1 MKDNYYLG
9 FLLIKMFYKYQIKI
23 INYYIQKCM
32 NKFYFLIIVLLITF
46 QVQAQFTQKTPW
58 NKNNKKELTLK
69 EISNSFNAYWDKNQ
83 DKKDEK
89 GSGYKPFKR
98 WENRWKLELDKSGHL
113 LPPKKL
119 WEHWEAKNK
128 LQKNSTNTSDWQ
140 PVGPFTQE
148 SKSGQGRVNTF
159 IVDPNNPNTYYVGAP
174 AGGIWKST
182 DSGTTWT
189 PLSDYLP
196 QIGVSGIA
204 IDPTNSNI
212 IYIAT
217 GDDDAGDSYSIGV
230 LKSIDGGLTWNPTGL
245 QFFSSGNTSNEIYIH
260 PTNPNILWVA
270 TSQGLYKTTNGGTTW
285 LNKLNGDIKDL
296 KLKPNNPDIIYAT
309 STSSFYKS
317 IDGGENFTQISN
329 GLPAFSNR
337 LLIDVT
343 PANENLVLAL
353 STDGSGMFQG
363 VYKSTDSGNNF
374 VRTNEFDDILNS
386 GQTWFN
392 LALTV
397 SETDENIV
405 FVGALDVWKSTDG
418 GDDFIKINSWFLPSQ
433 STYTHADIHF
443 LRYFNGNLY
452 CGSDGGIYKSTN
464 DGNSFDELNEGL
476 AISQFYR
483 IANARQSSDNIS
495 GGLQDNG
502 GFGYSNN
509 IWYQYHGGDGMDCAV
524 DPSNPNIYYGFTQ
537 FGGSLNKTTNG
548 GITGFGITAAPE
560 AGNWITPLTM
570 NKDGELYAG
579 FSRLYKLN
587 DNQQWQQISGNV
599 FEGRLHRLEI
609 DNNDTNTIFVSRLD
623 KLYKST
629 DKGITFTQIPNF
641 TDDFISSIEIN
652 NNDSNIIYITTSS
665 GEDGKVLKSTDG
677 GITFT
682 DITANLPSESK
693 LIVKHVPHNPEND
706 IYVGTTLGVYHINDN
721 MTNWETFSNNLPNVQ
736 IRDLEINISD
746 AKIIAAT
753 YGRSIWETSIN
764 IYTPTDNIRLVEI
777 NNPTSNVNCSDT
789 ITPEITVK
797 NGGQNTINQVD
808 VNYTINTTNY
818 NFTYNG
824 SIEPQTTQII
834 TLPSISGL
842 NLGEHHFQASVNI
855 TNDAYN
861 EDNNSS
867 NFFHINQS
875 DNNPST
881 INPFESSA
889 NQWLTVD
896 NTNSWQIGTPLTPI
910 LGSAGNTGYVTTLNA
925 NYPDNSISYL
935 NSPCYDLTSYSS
947 AILKFDMLFSLE
959 TDYDVL
965 YVEYTTNQGN
975 TWQVLGT
982 ADDPN
987 WYNSSFDQNVLTIG
1001 KQWTGTNS
1009 TLKEYSHDVT
1019 FLTNQNN
1026 VSFRFTFLTDQ
1037 SVTSEGVL
1045 IDNFRIETVAST
1057 TTNILENISV
1067 YPNPSNGIITI
1078 QRSSNEKMNFSIF
1091 DITGKQIHSQKN
1103 ITDNLYTINLSNITK
1118 GVYFI
1123 NISVNDKIITKKL
1136 IKL

>member
-1 MKDNYYLG
+1 MKNLH
-9 FLLIKMFYKYQIKI
+9 FLVT
-23 INYYIQKCM
+23 
-32 NKFYFLIIVLLITF
+32 VLLITF

-58 NKNNKKELTLK
+58 NKDNKKELTLK
-69 EISNSFNAYWDKNQ
+69 EISNSFNAYWDKNK
-83 DKKDEK
+83 DKKDIK

-98 WENRWKLELDKSGHL
+98 WENRWQLELDKNGYL
-113 LPPKKL
+113 LSPKTL
-119 WEHWEAKNK
+119 WKHWEEKNE

-204 IDPTNSNI
+204 IDPTNSDI

-230 LKSIDGGLTWNPTGL
+230 LKSIDGGITWNPTGL

-285 LNKLNGDIKDL
+285 LNKLSGDIKDL

-353 STDGSGMFQG
+353 STDGSGLFQG

-392 LALTV
+392 LAITV
-397 SETDENIV
+397 SETNENII

-418 GDDFIKINSWFLPSQ
+418 GDNFIKINSWFIPSQ
-433 STYTHADIHF
+433 PTYTHADIHF

-502 GFGYSNN
+502 GFGYNN
-509 IWYQYHGGDGMDCAV
+509 NTWYKYHGGDGMDCAV
-524 DPSNPNIYYGFTQ
+524 DPNNPNIYYGFTQ

-548 GITGFGITAAPE
+548 GVTGFGITAAPE
-560 AGNWITPLTM
+560 TGNWVTPLIM

-579 FSRLYKLN
+579 FSHLYMLN
-587 DNQQWQQISGNV
+587 NHEQWQQISGNV
-599 FEGRLHRLEI
+599 FGGRLHRIEI
-609 DNNDTNTIFVSRLD
+609 DNNNTNTIFASRLNT
-623 KLYKST
+623 LYKST
-629 DKGITFTQIPNF
+629 DKGITFTQISNF

-652 NNDSNIIYITTSS
+652 NNNSNIIYITTSS
-665 GEDGKVLKSTDG
+665 GENGKVLKSTDG

-682 DITANLPSESK
+682 DITANLPNESK

-736 IRDLEINISD
+736 IRDLEININD

-753 YGRSIWETSIN
+753 YGRSIWETAID

-824 SIEPQTTQII
+824 SIEPQITQTI
-834 TLPSISGL
+834 TLPSISNL
-842 NLGEHHFQASVNI
+842 SLGEHHFQASVTI
-855 TNDAYN
+855 INDAYN
-861 EDNNSS
+861 EDNISS
-867 NFFHINQS
+867 NSFYINQS

-881 INPFESSA
+881 INPFENIA

-925 NYPDNSISYL
+925 NYPNNSSSYL
-935 NSPCYDLTSYSS
+935 NSPCYDLTNYSN
-947 AILKFDMLFSLE
+947 AILKFDMLFNLE
-959 TDYDVL
+959 INYDVL
-965 YVEYTTNQGN
+965 YVEYTTDQGN
-975 TWQVLGT
+975 TWEVLGT

-987 WYNSSFDQNVLTIG
+987 WYNSSFDQNALTIG
-1001 KQWTGTNS
+1001 KQWTGTDS

-1026 VSFRFTFLTDQ
+1026 VSFRFAFLTDQ
-1037 SVTSEGVL
+1037 GITSEGVL
-1045 IDNFRIETVAST
+1045 IDNFRIETVASI

-1078 QRSSNEKMNFSIF
+1078 QRNSNEKMNLEIF

-1103 ITDNLYTINLSNITK
+1103 ITDNLYTIDLSSITN